1 MIVVTILSQFI
12 LYVSLSVLMGSFI
25 MRLIPT
31 SLKPDIS
38 LSTKWIY
45 ASLWSIPIVTFAP
58 ILQLLAI
65 LTKQFGLFPSLLKI
79 VTNYQV
85 GHSWL
90 ATVVL
95 TLILAALVKVSE
107 NRTSH
112 MFTVIYLFILTAII
126 AAIAFASHAHAMGSS
141 AGFFI
146 DFIHLFA
153 FSIWVGIL
161 LQVSFFTT
169 SYANWEA
176 FLKWFS
182 PTAIVAL
189 TAVALSGIFLTETI
203 VPDYITGWSSPYG
216 HWLFIKHVLLMPLIF
231 IIFANGVLI
240 KLQLAKPNFNPTIW
254 TKLEAVLLLLILL
267 VTAIFSEH
275 QPPMPF
281 VQTDNVSLLIQW
293 MLSMPLE
300 DGMTG
305 HFQMN
310 GIGVIFFILTAVFI
324 GLFIVSFIKRAPLII
339 PILLCLAMTIC
350 FYMGIMS
357 ITVFN
362 FIGYCIPQHVH

>member
-1 MIVVTILSQFI
+1 MIVVTIVSQFI
-12 LYVSLSVLMGSFI
+12 LFVSLSILMGAFI
-25 MRLIPT
+25 MRLIPA

-38 LSTKWIY
+38 LPTKWIY

-58 ILQLLAI
+58 ILQLLVI
-65 LTKQFGLFPSLLKI
+65 LLKQFGLFPSLLKI
-79 VTNYQV
+79 VMNYQV

-95 TLILAALVKVSE
+95 TFILAALLLVSE
-107 NRTSH
+107 KRASH
-112 MFTVIYLFILTAII
+112 LFTVIYLFILTAMI
-126 AAIAFASHAHAMGSS
+126 AAIAFASHAHAMGST

-161 LQVSFFTT
+161 LQVSFFAT
-169 SYANWEA
+169 SYDNWEA

-182 PTAIVAL
+182 PTAIAAL
-189 TAVALSGIFLTETI
+189 TAVALSGVLLTETI
-203 VPDYITGWSSPYG
+203 VPDYVTGWSSPYG

-240 KLQLAKPNFNPTIW
+240 KLQLSKPNFNPTIW
-254 TKLEAVLLLLILL
+254 TKLEAALLLLILL
-267 VTAIFSEH
+267 VTAIYSEH

-281 VQTDNVSLLIQW
+281 VQTDNVSLLFQW

-300 DGMTG
+300 NGMTG

-310 GIGVIFFILTAVFI
+310 GTGVIFFILTAVFI
-324 GLFIVSFIKRAPLII
+324 GLFVVSFIKRAPLII
-339 PILLCLAMTIC
+339 SILLCLVMALC
-350 FYMGIMS
+350 FYIGIMS

-362 FIGYCIPQHVH
+362 FIGYCIPHVH

>member
-1 MIVVTILSQFI
+1 M
-12 LYVSLSVLMGSFI
+12 
-25 MRLIPT
+25 
-31 SLKPDIS
+31 
-38 LSTKWIY
+38 
-45 ASLWSIPIVTFAP
+45 TFAP
-58 ILQLLAI
+58 ILQLLVI

-79 VTNYQV
+79 LTNYQV

-90 ATVVL
+90 ASALL
-95 TLILAALVKVSE
+95 TLILVALVKVSQKSA
-107 NRTSH
+107 SH
-112 MFTVIYLFILTAII
+112 LFTVIYLFLLTAII
-126 AAIAFASHAHAMGSS
+126 AAIAFASHAHSMGST
-141 AGFFI
+141 AGFFL

-153 FSIWVGIL
+153 ISIWVGIL
-161 LQVSFFTT
+161 LQVSFFAT
-169 SYANWEA
+169 SYENWEA

-182 PTAIVAL
+182 PTAIAAV
-189 TAVALSGIFLTETI
+189 TAMALSGVFLTETI

-216 HWLFIKHVLLMPLIF
+216 HWLFIKHVLLIPLVCL
-231 IIFANGVLI
+231 IFANGVLI
-240 KLQLAKPNFNPTIW
+240 KLQLTKPNFNPIIW
-254 TKLEAVLLLLILL
+254 TKIEAVLLLSIVL

-275 QPPMPF
+275 QPPMPTA
-281 VQTDNVSLLIQW
+281 QGDNLSLLMQW
-293 MLSMPLE
+293 MLSMPIE
-300 DGMTG
+300 NGMTG

-339 PILLCLAMTIC
+339 PILLCLAMTTC

>member
-12 LYVSLSVLMGSFI
+12 LYVSLSVLMGTFI

-38 LSTKWIY
+38 ISTRLIY
-45 ASLWSIPIVTFAP
+45 VSLWTIPIVTFAP
-58 ILQLLAI
+58 ILQLLVI

-79 VTNYQV
+79 ITNYQV

-90 ATVVL
+90 ASTLL
-95 TLILAALVKVSE
+95 TLILAALLTVSQK
-107 NRTSH
+107 RASH
-112 MFTVIYLFILTAII
+112 LVTIIYLFLLTAII
-126 AAIAFASHAHAMGSS
+126 AAIAFASHAHAMGSTV
-141 AGFFI
+141 GFFL
-146 DFIHLFA
+146 DFIHLLA

-161 LQVSFFTT
+161 LQVSFFAT
-169 SYANWEA
+169 SYENWEE

-189 TAVALSGIFLTETI
+189 TAVVLSGVFLTETI

-216 HWLFIKHVLLMPLIF
+216 HWLFMKHVLLVPLIF

-240 KLQLAKPNFNPTIW
+240 KLQLSKPNFNPTIW
-254 TKLEAVLLLLILL
+254 TKMEAVLLLFILL
-267 VTAIFSEH
+267 VTAIYSEQ

-281 VQTDNVSLLIQW
+281 VQTDQLSMLIQW
-293 MLSMPLE
+293 MHALPLE

-310 GIGVIFFILTAVFI
+310 GTAVIFFILTAVFI
-324 GLFIVSFIKRAPLII
+324 GLFIVSFIKRAPLLI
-339 PILLCLAMTIC
+339 PILLCLAIALC

-362 FIGYCIPQHVH
+362 FTGYCIPHDH

>member
-1 MIVVTILSQFI
+1 
-12 LYVSLSVLMGSFI
+12 
-25 MRLIPT
+25 MRLIPA

-38 LSTKWIY
+38 LPSKWIY

-58 ILQLLAI
+58 ILQLLII
-65 LTKQFGLFPSLLKI
+65 LQKQFGLFPSLLKI

-95 TLILAALVKVSE
+95 TLILAIFVKVSE
-107 NRTSH
+107 KRASH
-112 MFTVIYLFILTAII
+112 LFTVIYLFILTAII
-126 AAIAFASHAHAMGSS
+126 AAIAFASHAHAMGST

-161 LQVSFFTT
+161 LQVSFFAT
-169 SYANWEA
+169 SYANWEE

-189 TAVALSGIFLTETI
+189 TAVALSGVFLTETI

-216 HWLFIKHVLLMPLIF
+216 HWLFMKHVLLVPLIF

-240 KLQLAKPNFNPTIW
+240 KLQLSKPNFNPTIW

-267 VTAIFSEH
+267 VTAIYSEQ
-275 QPPMPF
+275 QPPMPS
-281 VQTDNVSLLIQW
+281 VQTDNVSLFFQW
-293 MLSMPLE
+293 LLSMPLE
-300 DGMTG
+300 NGMTG

-324 GLFIVSFIKRAPLII
+324 GLFIVSFIKRAPLLI
-339 PILLCLAMTIC
+339 PILLCLAMAIC
-350 FYMGIMS
+350 FYMGVMS
-357 ITVFN
+357 ITQFDL
-362 FIGYCIPQHVH
+362 IGNVIPHVH